1 MGGLFWKQG
10 FICLI
15 VHRTVHHVSLS
26 CSCWIQDNVVFY
38 VSVVAYIFLVFLTN
52 TAMFITVLLQI
63 HSVKSRTQ
71 MRSRFWKRFFLQD
84 LKSAFSLMFLLGL
97 TWSFAFFAWGAVRIF
112 FLYLF
117 SIFNTL
123 QGNFWMEYSYKCNSL
138 GLWNRN
144 TFVVSYNYSMGEVE
158 RSYGFWV
165 TLFCYFIRKAQLK
178 WNEKCCLDS
187 IAMIGITVRY
197 MKAHIWNVGPNKHI
211 FSGAGT
217 VFPVWA

>member
-1 MGGLFWKQG
+1 MGGLFWKPG
-10 FICLI
+10 IFSFPG
-15 VHRTVHHVSLS
+15 HRIPPHISLP

-38 VSVVAYIFLVFLTN
+38 ISVVAYIFLVFLTN

-71 MRSRFWKRFFLQD
+71 MRSRFWKRLFLRD

-144 TFVVSYNYSMGEVE
+144 TCIESYN
-158 RSYGFWV
+158 
-165 TLFCYFIRKAQLK
+165 
-178 WNEKCCLDS
+178 
-187 IAMIGITVRY
+187 
-197 MKAHIWNVGPNKHI
+197 
-211 FSGAGT
+211 
-217 VFPVWA
+217 